1 MNLEGG
7 ERRERKARSV
17 ADWWKAY
24 MYKDCVC
31 SVVIYIR
38 VCVRVASQ

>member
-7 ERRERKARSV
+7 ERRERKERSV

-24 MYKDCVC
+24 MYKD
-31 SVVIYIR
+31 
-38 VCVRVASQ
+38 VCVLW